1 MKLFDFPEK
10 LSIMD
15 KLIRQEHT
23 GTPSEL
29 AERLSISRST
39 LYEVIDELVSRG
51 VEIKYSRTRRTFY
64 YNNNMILDIRFAIIP
79 LTCSIEGHELRNFS
93 GGSNIFS
100 SVLFSGLKPCTFAP

>member
-1 MKLFDFPEK
+1 MKPFDFPEK

-29 AERLSISRST
+29 AERLSIGRST
-39 LYEVIDELVSRG
+39 LYEIIDELYSRG

-64 YNNNMILDIRFAIIP
+64 YNNEMFLDIRFAIIP
-79 LTCSIEGHELRNFS
+79 L
-93 GGSNIFS
+93 
-100 SVLFSGLKPCTFAP
+100 